1 MSGQIQGLQLYLGH
15 PKNDH
20 MFKTIPPLLLLIV
33 LFLLVGCNQSNPVIA
48 DEAAYVKSIEEWQ
61 HQRLERLKNKNGW
74 LSLAGL
80 YWLREGE
87 NSFGSDSSNL
97 IVFPEKADD
106 FGGTL
111 HLEDSIVTLSVAEG
125 VEITINDSLV
135 TKIQLNND
143 HQDKTTYL
151 QQGDLAWYIIKRG
164 ERYGIRL
171 RDHKHP
177 RISELDHIPSYPIQ
191 SSYVVEATLEPFETP
206 LSMTVATPL
215 EGYTETYEVP
225 GLLKFKLRGKN
236 LELHPF
242 ASGSGYFLVIADE
255 TTTIDTYGA
264 GRFMYATPD
273 STGRIILDFNK
284 AYNPPCA
291 FSPFATCPMPP
302 RENIL
307 EVAIEAGEKSVHLD

>member
-1 MSGQIQGLQLYLGH
+1 ML
-15 PKNDH
+15 
-20 MFKTIPPLLLLIV
+20 KTNPLFLLLALLLLT
-33 LFLLVGCNQSNPVIA
+33 VGCNRNETVIS
-48 DEAAYVKSIEEWQ
+48 DEAAYVESIEAWQ
-61 HQRLERLKNKNGW
+61 HQRLERLKSKNGW

-80 YWLREGE
+80 YWLEQGE
-87 NSFGSDSSNL
+87 NSFGSDPSNK
-97 IVFPEKADD
+97 IVFPEKADA

-111 HLEDSIVTLSVAEG
+111 FLEDSTVILKVAEG
-125 VEITINDSLV
+125 VQITTKDSLV
-135 TKIQLNND
+135 TNTVLNND
-143 HQDKTTYL
+143 HQEQTTHL
-151 QQGDLAWYIIKRG
+151 QQGDLAWYIVKRG

-177 RISELDHIPSYPIQ
+177 RIDELDHIPSYPIQ

-206 LSMTVATPL
+206 LTMTVATPL
-215 EGYTETYEVP
+215 EGYTESYEVP

-242 ASGSGYFLVIADE
+242 ASGKGYFLVIADE

-264 GRFMYATPD
+264 GRFMYAMPD

-307 EVAIEAGEKSVHLD
+307 DVAIEAGEKTVHME